1 MNRDTR
7 SSSND
12 PTDEPAA
19 SQSSQSASGLSAGRT
34 GPGVERN
41 RDYPE
46 DAVNRTDSVDTPRRY
61 DQPLEDDED
70 PVMPTD
76 DSTLNTKI

>member
-1 MNRDTR
+1 MNRDHR

-12 PTDEPAA
+12 PTAETAID
-19 SQSSQSASGLSAGRT
+19 QSTQSASGLTTPRP

-41 RDYPE
+41 ADVDPE
-46 DAVNRTDSVDTPRRY
+46 VVNRSDPSSTPRRY
-61 DQPLEDDED
+61 EQPIEADDD
-70 PVMPTD
+70 PVMPSD

>member
-1 MNRDTR
+1 MNRDRR

-12 PTDEPAA
+12 PTAEPVAG
-19 SQSSQSASGLSAGRT
+19 QSSQPASGSAGERS

-41 RDYPE
+41 RDFPE
-46 DAVNRTDSVDTPRRY
+46 EVVNRTEEVETPRRY
-61 DQPLEDDED
+61 EQPLEDDED